1 MQKRLGFACEQSM
14 NAIVINPRRITMTT
28 QLSPSQQLILNLAA
42 QTTDGKLDW
51 FPDTL
56 KGGARK
62 KVLDSMVN
70 RALITRLGG
79 DWFVTAEGYDA
90 LGLPHR
96 APITLDALDTVIT
109 QAEMAQHGASQVLLD
124 EIGDDDPTDAEI
136 EASNDIDPEIEDIVT
151 AIETKAHAEAKTPR
165 TRENSKQATVI
176 AMLKRPE
183 GATIAQIMESTGWQ
197 AHTVRGTFAG
207 AFKKK
212 LGLDIT
218 SAKGDG
224 DRVYRIAG

>member
-1 MQKRLGFACEQSM
+1 
-14 NAIVINPRRITMTT
+14 MTT
-28 QLSPSQQLILNLAA
+28 QLSPTQAIILDHAA
-42 QTTDGKLDW
+42 QTTDGKIIW
-51 FPDTL
+51 FPDNI
-56 KGGARK
+56 KGGART
-62 KVLDSMVN
+62 KVMSSLFKH
-70 RALITRLGG
+70 ALITPLGD

-96 APITLDALDTVIT
+96 APITLAALDTVIT

-124 EIGDDDPTDAEI
+124 EIGDDDPTEAEI
-136 EASNDIDPEIEDIVT
+136 DASNTPDPELEALVT
-151 AIETKAHAEAKTPR
+151 ATEARARAEAKTPR
-165 TRENSKQATVI
+165 TPESSKQAQVI

-183 GATIAQIMESTGWQ
+183 GATIAQIMEATGWQ

-218 SAKGDG
+218 SGKEAGG
-224 DRVYRIAG
+224 ERVYHIAD

>member
-1 MQKRLGFACEQSM
+1 
-14 NAIVINPRRITMTT
+14 MTI
-28 QLSPSQQLILNLAA
+28 QLSPSQQLILNHAA

-51 FPDTL
+51 FPDTI

-62 KVLDSMVN
+62 KVLDSLLN
-70 RALITRLGG
+70 RALITRLGD
-79 DWFVTAEGYDA
+79 DWFITAEGYDA

-96 APITLDALDTVIT
+96 APITLAALDTVST
-109 QAEMAQHGASQVLLD
+109 NAEAAKHGASQVLAD
-124 EIGDDDPTDAEI
+124 EIGGEDPTDAEI
-136 EASNDIDPEIEDIVT
+136 NASNDIDPEIEAAVT
-151 AIETKAHAEAKTPR
+151 AIEAKACVEMKPPR
-165 TRENSKQATVI
+165 TRENSKQARVI

-183 GATIAQIMESTGWQ
+183 GATIAQICEATNWQ

-212 LGLDIT
+212 LGLDIS

-224 DRVYRIAG
+224 DRVYRI